1 MRCHVVPLMP
11 ARGAFTKRACVP
23 IDPSLILLRQCYRIP
38 HKHSLTRSHPSFAAT
53 EVAQSRFSRSSARRG
68 KADVMRPQCS
78 GLRRAN
84 ESRCSCCERQ
94 GPSVRKSECVEH
106 QMTIALRVYLL
117 RSRVSRQDAHGTAFT
132 VGSSR
137 VIRCVCHRHPR
148 APLFGQPAMM
158 CGAERTDKAREAC
171 WTRKKA
177 QYYMTLPW

>member
-23 IDPSLILLRQCYRIP
+23 IDPSLILLRQCSRIP
-38 HKHSLTRSHPSFAAT
+38 LKYSLTRSHPSFAAT
-53 EVAQSRFSRSSARRG
+53 DVAQSRFSRSSARRG